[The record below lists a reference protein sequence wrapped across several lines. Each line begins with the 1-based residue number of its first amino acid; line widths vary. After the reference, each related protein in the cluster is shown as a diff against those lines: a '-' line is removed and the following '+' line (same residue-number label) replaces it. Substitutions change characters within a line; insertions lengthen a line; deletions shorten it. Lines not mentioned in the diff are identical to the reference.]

1 MINGRGQPREGS
13 PAVPTAVAL
22 VVAGL
27 AVAILAALIIGG
39 CSEADTPAQPVTG
52 TCVVTGRA
60 GHLAPDPEPAQ
71 VEFLGL
77 PERDFILRVPL
88 DASGHYR
95 VEVPAGDYLV
105 SASHRGRQ
113 IYLAAGTTVTES
125 SAEADTIRLGPEN
138 SPARIDIPIS
148 ALRVVTDIPPGMEG
162 MELMATLYRA
172 VEWDSLPSW
181 WGTAF
186 VSNASGSIAI
196 HSDGLLPGRYKVRLH
211 WRRGFEWDAQGFWLP
226 DANDSAHGAWYRV
239 GLDSLTTIPV
249 TLAASPARLTGSITG
264 AWQAMGMDPPRL
276 SAAGADSAIV
286 AGPWTVEENGD
297 FTLELFRPVP
307 VKLLITQNGVLHW
320 IGGPDFASATLFDAR
335 PGTVIENIEVTLSGL
350 ILRVFSDIP
359 DIGRYWTRI
368 ELRDPVDQ
376 RILVSGDGQ
385 FANQIGLGCLWPGD
399 YHLRLTRGSFGTRD
413 WAPQWF
419 DRAATPAEA
428 SLVTIPGDGGVLTLA
443 VVIKRGGAISG
454 SVVSAA
460 NVSHWNGLIA
470 TTADEAAVLGSQSM
484 WNSHQDFSLVGLE
497 DGSYKLGLNLGD
509 GPWGAVGSVPPA
521 STFWYPG
528 TTDWAAATAITI
540 SDGTVVTGL
549 VFDVP

>member
-1 MINGRGQPREGS
+1 MISGRGQPREGS

-27 AVAILAALIIGG
+27 AVAILTALIVGG
-39 CSEADTPAQPVTG
+39 CSEADPPAQPVTG

-60 GHLAPDPEPAQ
+60 GHLAPDPEPVQ

-77 PERDFILRVPL
+77 PEGDYILRAPL
-88 DASGHYR
+88 DDSGHYR

-113 IYLAAGTTVTES
+113 IYLAAGARVTEF

-138 SPARIDIPIS
+138 SPARIDLPIS
-148 ALRVVTDIPPGMEG
+148 ALRVIADIPPGMEG
-162 MELMATLYRA
+162 MELAATLYRPS
-172 VEWDSLPSW
+172 EWDALTSY
-181 WGTAF
+181 WGAAF

-196 HSDGLLPGRYKVRLH
+196 HADGLPPGRYKVRLQ
-211 WRRGFEWDAQGFWLP
+211 WRRESQGDGEGFWLP

-264 AWQAMGMDPPRL
+264 AWQAMGLDPPRL

-286 AGPWTVEENGD
+286 VELGTVEENGD
-297 FTLELFRPVP
+297 FTLELFRPLP
-307 VKLLITQNGVLHW
+307 VKLLITQNGVRHW

-335 PGTVIENIEVTLSGL
+335 PGTVIQNIEVTLSGL
-350 ILRVFSDIP
+350 ILRIFSDIP
-359 DIGRYWTRI
+359 DIGRYGTRI
-368 ELRDPVDQ
+368 ELRDPADQ
-376 RILVSGDGQ
+376 RILVSSDGQ
-385 FANQIGLGCLWPGD
+385 FANPIGLGCLWPGD
-399 YHLRLTRGSFGTRD
+399 FQLHLTRGQFGHRD

-443 VVIKRGGAISG
+443 VVIERGGAISG
-454 SVVSAA
+454 SIVSAA
-460 NVSHWNGLIA
+460 GTFQLKALIA
-470 TTADEAAVLGSQSM
+470 TMADEAVVLGLE
-484 WNSHQDFSLVGLE
+484 WTANSFSLTGLE
-497 DGSYKLGLNLGD
+497 DGSYKLGLVLGD
-509 GPWGAVGSVPPA
+509 SPMITAGSVPPA